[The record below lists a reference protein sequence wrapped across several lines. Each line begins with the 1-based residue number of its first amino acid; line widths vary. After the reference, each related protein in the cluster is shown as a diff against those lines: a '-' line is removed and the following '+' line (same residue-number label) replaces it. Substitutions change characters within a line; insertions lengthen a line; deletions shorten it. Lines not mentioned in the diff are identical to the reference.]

1 MPDSVF
7 LEKLLALDPDCVYVR
22 EPLFAYRVHGAG
34 QNAQAAAQGA
44 LKHQVDG
51 YIRTVNYPSSV
62 LDRLNLSRDQLV
74 RGFLKECCLNESLRA
89 VRAGSWVRAF
99 KLFAFAIATFPKVA
113 ARLSK
118 TYLAGLALLFG
129 PLGTLG
135 VRAAVSLRRRT
146 RGPHHSA

>member
-99 KLFAFAIATFPKVA
+99 KLFAFAIATNSPC
-113 ARLSK
+113 RP
-118 TYLAGLALLFG
+118 LLR
-129 PLGTLG
+129 PLWCCGK
-135 VRAAVSLRRRT
+135 LRM
-146 RGPHHSA
+146 G